1 MGRPA
6 RAGHTRTRRQDTQG
20 RLAARHSARRWNG
33 GRYVSRGEAAGQR
46 PFVACR
52 SGQVTSEA
60 VGAAVL
66 QALRFSLRIR
76 RLGVRMP
83 SGARCWL
90 RQTPQVRAPERPHG
104 PGLLRCPGPDRA
116 QNGTAQDTQAEF
128 LVIPETVP
136 VSLHGLPWAQPAHH
150 EGDGSGARA
159 VPHLAQRRCRLRA
172 DCADLTLPLGLYRRR
187 APVQPRV
194 TRWTPTSTST
204 STLSA
209 PLPG

>member
-1 MGRPA
+1 VCGSAPTNSMRQHAGMGRPA

-33 GRYVSRGEAAGQR
+33 GRYVFRGEAAGQR

-159 VPHLAQRRCRLRA
+159 VPHLASA
-172 DCADLTLPLGLYRRR
+172 DAASGRTVLTSLCHLGCTADVHLFNLE
-187 APVQPRV
+187 
-194 TRWTPTSTST
+194 
-204 STLSA
+204 
-209 PLPG
+209 